1 MTPASPFPLPGT
13 ARSAFPALD
22 TRSLLHAP
30 KRQRARDTEQSLL
43 AAGRTLLATRD
54 FEAIS
59 VAQIVAAC
67 ELSVGAF
74 YGRFRDKAAF
84 FEALQTAAVHEA
96 QQAMAHH
103 LASSRCAALPTAVLL
118 DKAMRLLVRGCR
130 AQRGLLRAA
139 LQQAGARPQAW
150 QPHGGCATAFADRMV
165 ALLVPRLGDD
175 ARAEAKVRFAMQAVF
190 GMLVNAL
197 LHDPLPVR
205 LDDDELPVQM
215 ARLIGSYLAPMRD

>member
-1 MTPASPFPLPGT
+1 MTPASPFPLSGT
-13 ARSAFPALD
+13 ARSAFPALEV
-22 TRSLLHAP
+22 RSLLHAP

-43 AAGRTLLATRD
+43 AAGRALLATRD

-59 VAQIVAAC
+59 VAQIVGAC

-84 FEALQTAAVHEA
+84 FEALQAAAVREA
-96 QQAMAHH
+96 EQALQRH
-103 LASSRCAALPTAVLL
+103 LAPQRCAAVPTPVLL

-139 LQQAGARPQAW
+139 LQQAVARPQVW
-150 QPHGGCATAFADRMV
+150 QPHRDCATAFADRMV
-165 ALLVPRLGDD
+165 ALLVPRLHDGT
-175 ARAEAKVRFAMQAVF
+175 RAEPKVRFAMQAAF

-197 LHDPLPVR
+197 WHDPSPLR

-215 ARLIGSYLAPMRD
+215 ARLIECYLTSG

>member
-13 ARSAFPALD
+13 PRTAFPAFEA
-22 TRSLLHAP
+22 RSLLHAP
-30 KRQRARDTEQSLL
+30 KRQRARDTEQALL

-54 FEAIS
+54 FESIS

-84 FEALQTAAVHEA
+84 FDALQAAAVRDA
-96 QQAMAHH
+96 QQAIERH
-103 LASSRCAALPTAVLL
+103 LALPRCAGVPTAVLI
-118 DKAMRLLVRGCR
+118 DRAMRLLVRGCR

-150 QPHGGCATAFADRMV
+150 QPHRDCAAAFADRMV
-165 ALLVPRLGDD
+165 ALLTPRLDD
-175 ARAEAKVRFAMQAVF
+175 GAGAEAKVRFAMQAAF
-190 GMLVNAL
+190 GMVIHAL
-197 LHDPLPVR
+197 LHDPPPLR

-215 ARLIGSYLAPMRD
+215 ARLIGGYLAPTRD